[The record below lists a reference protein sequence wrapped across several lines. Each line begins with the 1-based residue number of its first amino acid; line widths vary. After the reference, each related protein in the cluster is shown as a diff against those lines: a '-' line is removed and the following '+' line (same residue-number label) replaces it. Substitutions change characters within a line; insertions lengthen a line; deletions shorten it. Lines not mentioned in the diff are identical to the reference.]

1 MKMEIINCNEIINCY
16 DKVLMDCIGSI
27 PFHWNVIVIVHPI
40 QFNCERKC
48 YGKFTLPSHHK
59 NVLAIIK
66 MFNS

>member
-40 QFNCERKC
+40 QFNSIVNENVMRNSLC
-48 YGKFTLPSHHK
+48 HH
-59 NVLAIIK
+59 IIK
-66 MFNS
+66 MF